1 MAKYRGSIYG
11 TISGQQLG
19 SVGSTWK
26 GINYVREYVIPNNPK
41 TAAQTTQRAKFAN
54 VSEFLRKLVSS
65 VLNPYTIPAPK
76 QMSAYNFAMSNNIP
90 LQTSATF
97 DPLLVKLTKGSLY
110 NPGLTSVYDMDA
122 AGIVAAWGNELV
134 GDALATDVA
143 HLVIYDTI
151 SQTFRFVNAVRSAG
165 TVTMARADAGTI
177 AIGDPAYLFFVDAL
191 GTAVSDSDSA
201 AITIP
206 G

>member
-65 VLNPYTIPAPK
+65 VLNPYTLPAPK

-90 LQTSATF
+90 LQTTAVF
-97 DPLLVKLTKGSLY
+97 NPLLVKLTKGSLY
-110 NPGLTSVYDMDA
+110 NPGFTNLMDTGVGGIA
-122 AGIVAAWGNELV
+122 ATWNTDIV

-143 HLVIYDTI
+143 HLVIYDTAA
-151 SQTFRFVNAVRSAG
+151 QTFRFANAVRSAG
-165 TVTMARADAGTI
+165 TVVLAAADKGTI
-177 AIGDPAYLFFVDAL
+177 AIGDPGYLFFVDAL
-191 GTAVSDSDSA
+191 GTVVSDSDA
-201 AITIP
+201 TPITIQD
-206 G
+206 